1 MDFTT
6 VSIPKET
13 RDRFLELIPFDGLS
27 KEDGFHWHRAK
38 HGMTLIEQGY
48 TPTTFGSASH
58 GKSEA
63 IKSWIADK
71 VAAGWSVDFGVGQV
85 AGTDG
90 RLSAYW
96 YAFKPNPLG
105 GTTGGGCINLAG
117 KPFDFA

>member
-1 MDFTT
+1 MMFPT
-6 VSIPKET
+6 VSIPKAT
-13 RDRFLELIPFDGLS
+13 RDRFLELVQLDELS

-38 HGMTLIEQGY
+38 HGTTLIQQGY

-58 GKSEA
+58 GKAEA
-63 IKSWIADK
+63 IKNWIADK
-71 VAAGWSVDFGVGQV
+71 VSTGWSVDFGIGEV

-105 GTTGGGCINLAG
+105 GTTSGGCIDLSG
-117 KPFDFA
+117 RTFWFA